1 MCKPIKLITL
11 AMMPLLTVACST
23 LNVPLSTFS
32 KDISRDTCETNGI
45 TVSKNFEAGR
55 FYTCEVIEQNH
66 IALSLSPENI
76 PINAS
81 PWYAF
86 KLESTKKT
94 SVEVTLDYL
103 HHQHRYRPNTSQDL
117 KSWSLLDENRV
128 SISEDK
134 KRVTLSLALNTEFLW
149 VASHP
154 IVDNAFYNNWLA
166 TFNSTSTDTNLRVI
180 GKSRQNRDL
189 FELSSFAGDAEPTI
203 ILLGRQH
210 PPEVTGAIAMQSFV
224 NRIFG
229 DDKLAQVFRQHF
241 NVLIYPN
248 INPDG
253 VALGNWRSNSNGKDL
268 NRDWGPFTE
277 IETQH
282 VIQAIEKKTSTNS
295 VWGMLDF
302 HSTWTDLFY
311 TQTELQ
317 SNRFPQFTADWMNAL
332 NSSESPIKYQQKPS
346 YKPESPTSKNY
357 FYERYQ
363 IPAITFE
370 LGENSTFEDIKV
382 SAAIAAETYMQQLLI
397 RKQAK

>member
-1 MCKPIKLITL
+1 MLT
-11 AMMPLLTVACST
+11 MMSLLSIGCNSLDVS
-23 LNVPLSTFS
+23 LSENS
-32 KDISRDTCETNGI
+32 KNTCETNGI
-45 TVSKNFEAGR
+45 TISKNFEAGR
-55 FYTCEVIEQNH
+55 FYTCQVISQNH
-66 IALSLSPENI
+66 VELSLSPENI

-86 KLESTKKT
+86 KVESTT
-94 SVEVTLDYL
+94 QASIDVTLRYL
-103 HHQHRYRPNTSQDL
+103 HHKHRYSPKISQDL
-117 KSWSLLDENRV
+117 QSWSILAENKV
-128 SISEDK
+128 SISDDK
-134 KRVTLSLALNTEFLW
+134 KRVTLSLALNAKTLW
-149 VASHP
+149 IASHP
-154 IVDNAFYNNWLA
+154 IVDNSFYDNWLA
-166 TFNSTSTDTNLRVI
+166 TFNSTTVGTNLRVI
-180 GKSRQNRDL
+180 GKSVQNRDL

-224 NRIFG
+224 NRIFS

-268 NRDWGPFTE
+268 NRDWGPFSE
-277 IETQH
+277 KETQQ
-282 VIQAIEKKTSTNS
+282 VINAIEEKTSDNS

-311 TQTELQ
+311 TQTEQQ
-317 SNRFPQFTADWMNAL
+317 SNRFPQFTADWMAAL
-332 NSSESPIKYQQKPS
+332 NGSDSPIKFQQKPS

-370 LGENSTFEDIKV
+370 LGENSKFEDIKV

>member
-1 MCKPIKLITL
+1 MFKQLKLIMLT
-11 AMMPLLTVACST
+11 MMSLLSIGCNSID
-23 LNVPLSTFS
+23 VPLSNNS
-32 KDISRDTCETNGI
+32 KDTCETNGI
-45 TVSKNFEAGR
+45 TISKNFEAGR
-55 FYTCEVIEQNH
+55 FYTCQVISQNH
-66 IALSLSPENI
+66 VELSLSPENI

-86 KLESTKKT
+86 KVESTT
-94 SVEVTLDYL
+94 QASIDVTLHYL
-103 HHQHRYRPNTSQDL
+103 HHKHRYSPKTSQDL
-117 KSWSLLDENRV
+117 QSWSILAENKV
-128 SISEDK
+128 SISEDN
-134 KRVTLSLALNTEFLW
+134 KRVTLSLALNAKPLW
-149 VASHP
+149 IASHP
-154 IVDNAFYNNWLA
+154 IVDNSFYDNWLA
-166 TFNSTSTDTNLRVI
+166 TFNSTTVDTNLRVI
-180 GKSRQNRDL
+180 GKSGQNRDL
-189 FELSSFAGDAEPTI
+189 FELSSFAGEAEPTI

-210 PPEVTGAIAMQSFV
+210 PPEVTGAIALQSFV
-224 NRIFG
+224 DRIFG

-268 NRDWGPFTE
+268 NRDWGPFSE
-277 IETQH
+277 KETQH
-282 VIQAIEKKTSTNS
+282 VNKAIEEKTSTNS

-311 TQTELQ
+311 TQTEQQ
-317 SNRFPQFTADWMNAL
+317 SNRFPQFTADWMKAL
-332 NSSESPIKYQQKPS
+332 NGSDSPIKFQQKPS

-370 LGENSTFEDIKV
+370 LGENSKFEDIKV
-382 SAAIAAETYMQQLLI
+382 SAGIAAETYMQQLLI